1 VTSDAATPEQYV
13 QRAHLLADL
22 GRYEEAA
29 GELGAALALDPRSAQ
44 TYTLLARVHL
54 AGGRPADALA
64 AADAAIAL
72 GGATLDVLGVR
83 AMALVDL
90 RRYAEAAELAQE
102 IIRRGPEDAAAQSLG
117 AAILAESRNGQP
129 ALDAAWRGVQL
140 APEQA
145 QAHLVLGL
153 VAARMELFQLAERA
167 YREALEL
174 DPALAE
180 AQHDIGV
187 IRLEQ
192 RRYAEALDQLAEA
205 AAMRPGDPYAA
216 RPVGD
221 GLRRV
226 VHLGCGY
233 AFIAPVLV
241 AVLAWASGPVA
252 RVYAVLMAAVG
263 IIAAAVFARRL
274 SGRVTAAVRSL
285 MRGDRSL
292 AVAVYAVAAAPPL
305 ILLYA
310 AVGSPWPLA
319 GAIGA
324 GVAALLA
331 NLAADSPRRRID

>member
-1 VTSDAATPEQYV
+1 VDGASVGT
-13 QRAHLLADL
+13 
-22 GRYEEAA
+22 
-29 GELGAALALDPRSAQ
+29 LGA
-44 TYTLLARVHL
+44 
-54 AGGRPADALA
+54 
-64 AADAAIAL
+64 
-72 GGATLDVLGVR
+72 R

-90 RRYAEAAELAQE
+90 RRYGEAAAMAHE
-102 IIRRGPEDAAAQSLG
+102 IIRRGPEDAGAQSLG

-174 DPALAE
+174 DPELAE

-192 RRYAEALDQLAEA
+192 RRYAEALEQLAEA
-205 AAMRPGDPYAA
+205 AAMRPGDPRAA
-216 RPVGD
+216 RSVGH

-233 AFIAPVLV
+233 AFIAPILV
-241 AVLAWASGPVA
+241 AVLAWTSGPVS
-252 RVYAVLMAAVG
+252 RVYAVLMAAAG
-263 IIAAAVFARRL
+263 LIALAVFARRL
-274 SGRVTAAVRSL
+274 PGEVTTLLRSL
-285 MRGDRSL
+285 MRSDKTL
-292 AVAVYAVAAAPPL
+292 AVAVYAVAAAPCL

-319 GAIGA
+319 AAIAA
-324 GVAALLA
+324 GVVALLA
-331 NLAADSPRRRID
+331 NLTADRG